1 MKIQEFKRETELF
14 KINENTIGN
23 TTELMR
29 KVNASK
35 R

>member
-23 TTELMR
+23 TYR
-29 KVNASK
+29 ANASS
-35 R
+35 